1 MLRFKNNFKYVFSQ
15 DVFAQ
20 NRLLARSI
28 VEALQDSNF
37 DQELLFDLKK
47 ENQIF
52 LNRTLSM
59 IIKYIVKR

>member
-1 MLRFKNNFKYVFSQ
+1 MLRFKNHFNYVFSQ